1 MQQDSRMGENSK
13 KLPQIRSI
21 ALVAVGSNHPSAV
34 GDPGETI
41 RMGIDAVRKDI
52 GVIRGVSRL
61 FSTPAFP
68 YGSGPDF
75 VNCALKLDTGLS
87 AEAVLE
93 ALHQIEAIFGRVRQ
107 KRWAP
112 RTLDL
117 DLIAYDDKVLPDR
130 DTYLKW
136 VELSFEAQMKR
147 APKELILPHPRLAE
161 RAFVLVPLADV
172 AADWVHPVTRR
183 SVKQMLDALP
193 DNQVSEVRAL

>member
-1 MQQDSRMGENSK
+1 
-13 KLPQIRSI
+13 
-21 ALVAVGSNHPSAV
+21 
-34 GDPGETI
+34 
-41 RMGIDAVRKDI
+41 MGIDAVRKDI

-136 VELSFEAQMKR
+136 VELSFEEQMKR